1 LSINSTILE
10 SYEQWSEY
18 PKVEYNKLTST
29 KNQHKVGKE
38 KSEIAHVD
46 GTNVKHN
53 DSTLHMRLDF
63 LKKSSLLKANVGKT
77 GSPCFVCRDSA

>member
-1 LSINSTILE
+1 LLINSTILE

-18 PKVEYNKLTST
+18 PKVEYNKLP
-29 KNQHKVGKE
+29 QLKVGKE

-63 LKKSSLLKANVGKT
+63 LKKNLLSSKQM
-77 GSPCFVCRDSA
+77 